1 MRINIVSGDA
11 MAEYGDSL
19 GFKNCISFSESM
31 IDGIV
36 KDEVPFSQ
44 NFINER
50 AKVHGTHPDKYRKKC
65 AQQLLK
71 MRAGDEVHVY
81 FGEDLFC
88 QLNLITLLA
97 FLERTGIQKVTYH
110 VIFEDEMKETALI
123 ENLETSGFS
132 EIYKAVLINHSTVA
146 VPLEIIEK
154 GLMLYQDYL
163 DENGKLATFI
173 RSNETDSV
181 LQLTVKI
188 IKQLPEYGLGTEQCA
203 YVIGKYRPERKMP
216 EEKQHS

>member
-11 MAEYGDSL
+11 MAEYGEQL
-19 GFKNCISFSESM
+19 GFKNCTVFAEAM
-31 IDGIV
+31 IDGTV
-36 KDEVPFSQ
+36 KDPVPFSQ
-44 NFINER
+44 SFINER
-50 AKVHGTHPDKYRKKC
+50 AKVHGTHPDKYRKKF

-88 QLNLITLLA
+88 QLNLITVLA
-97 FLERTGIQKVTYH
+97 YLERTGIGKVTYH

-132 EIYKAVLINHSTVA
+132 EIYKAVLINHASA
-146 VPLEIIEK
+146 SVPLEIMEK
-154 GLMLYQDYL
+154 GIMLYMDYL
-163 DENGKLATFI
+163 DEGGKLASFI

-203 YVIGKYRPERKMP
+203 YVINKYRPERKMP
-216 EEKQHS
+216 EEKK

>member
-11 MAEYGDSL
+11 MAEYGQNL
-19 GFKNCISFSESM
+19 GFKNCTVFGEAM
-31 IDGIV
+31 INGTV
-36 KDEVPFSQ
+36 KDSIPFSQ
-44 NFINER
+44 SFINER
-50 AKVHGTHPDKYRKKC
+50 AKVHGIHPDKYRKKC

-97 FLERTGIQKVTYH
+97 FLEKQGIDKVTYH
-110 VIFEDEMKETALI
+110 VVFEDDMKETALI
-123 ENLETSGFS
+123 ENVSTVGFS
-132 EIYKAVLINHSTVA
+132 EIYKAVLINHTTAA
-146 VPLEIIEK
+146 VPLEIMEK
-154 GLMLYQDYL
+154 GIMLYQDYL
-163 DENGKLATFI
+163 DEGGKLATFI

-203 YVIGKYRPERKMP
+203 YVINKYRPERKLP
-216 EEKQHS
+216 EEKK

>member
-11 MAEYGDSL
+11 MAEYGEQL
-19 GFKNCISFSESM
+19 GFKNCTVFAEAM
-31 IDGIV
+31 IDGTV
-36 KDEVPFSQ
+36 KDPVPFSQ
-44 NFINER
+44 SFINER
-50 AKVHGTHPDKYRKKC
+50 AKVHGTHPDKYRKKF

-88 QLNLITLLA
+88 QLNLITVLA
-97 FLERTGIQKVTYH
+97 YLERTGIGKVTYH

-123 ENLETSGFS
+123 ENLETAGFS
-132 EIYKAVLINHSTVA
+132 EIYKAVLINHASA
-146 VPLEIIEK
+146 SVPLEIMEK
-154 GLMLYQDYL
+154 GIMLYMDYL
-163 DENGKLATFI
+163 DEGGKLASFI

-203 YVIGKYRPERKMP
+203 YVINKYRPERKMP
-216 EEKQHS
+216 EEKKQ